1 MPSEGQQR
9 DLQGTPACAA
19 LRRSVRRSVCNAS
32 FERQTHWPHNAV
44 ALDAMS
50 VRVMRADMDD
60 VDLNLLPALDALITE
75 GSVTG
80 AARRLGLSVSAMSR
94 TLARLRFLTGDPLL
108 VRAGSGLVATPRAIT
123 MRDQVRDVARDAR
136 TLLSPRVSEVDLDTL
151 ERTFVVRANE
161 GFVTLLAPSLV
172 GAVVRAAPR
181 VQLRFVSRPVKDALS
196 LRDGRVDLEIGVLGN
211 SAPEVRIR
219 SIFRDR
225 FVGVARVGHPLLAS
239 PVTPATYAAC
249 QHVVAS
255 RKAVFEGPIDQALA
269 ELGLRRTIVAVV
281 TGFPDAVRIARES
294 DVIAQVPRSLIRA
307 GLASAVALAEG
318 LAIFELPVMTPEIV
332 ISAMWHPRLDADP
345 AHRWLRETFVAVSR
359 DALEA

>member
-1 MPSEGQQR
+1 M
-9 DLQGTPACAA
+9 
-19 LRRSVRRSVCNAS
+19 N
-32 FERQTHWPHNAV
+32 
-44 ALDAMS
+44 
-50 VRVMRADMDD
+50 D
-60 VDLNLLPALDALITE
+60 VDLNLLPALDALLTE

-80 AARRLGLSVSAMSR
+80 AARRLGLSASAMSR
-94 TLARLRFLTGDPLL
+94 TLARLRSMTGDPLL
-108 VRAGSGLVATPRAIT
+108 VRAGSGLVATPRAIM

-136 TLLSPRVSEVDLDTL
+136 ILLSPQGTEVDLAAL

-181 VQLRFVSRPVKDALS
+181 VQLRFVSRPVKNALS
-196 LRDGRVDLEIGVLGN
+196 LREGRVDLEIGVLGN

-225 FVGVARVGHPLLAS
+225 FVGVARAGHPLLAS

-255 RKAVFEGPIDQALA
+255 RKAAFEGPVDRALA
-269 ELGLRRTIVAVV
+269 ELGLRRSIVAVV

-294 DVIAQVPRSLIRA
+294 DLIAQVPRSILCA
-307 GLASAVALAEG
+307 GLPSAVALAEG
-318 LAIFELPVMTPEIV
+318 LTVFELPVTAPEIV
-332 ISAMWHPRLDADP
+332 ISAMWHPRLDAEP
-345 AHRWLRETFVAVSR
+345 AHRWLRETFMAVCR
-359 DALEA
+359 TALEA